1 MEGKALEGA
10 LAGKLP
16 REGVRMKDG
25 SGRWHVI
32 RTPDGKRARAE
43 MLLRAEAV
51 KAELAR
57 VGLQVTGGD
66 LPVTMPG
73 GEVSVDRLC
82 RHPRGTA
89 LIEVKRT
96 RRSCA
101 LALYNGK
108 DKIPLLKRAIQNGRW
123 LHGRRSG
130 NRVDAKLVG
139 AIAVN
144 PYRWV
149 CHLEQAAGKWFQ
161 SLESKRAVPKKGVKV
176 GEVARESETR
186 QQEVAL
192 RLAFRK
198 RETKLKRYR
207 EEADASAKRAHQDS

>member
-16 REGVRMKDG
+16 REGVRMKDD

-73 GEVSVDRLC
+73 GDVSVDLLC
-82 RHPRGTA
+82 EHPRGTA
-89 LIEVKRT
+89 LIEVKWT

-101 LALYNGK
+101 LALDKGK
-108 DKIPLLKRAIQNGRW
+108 EKIPLLKSAIQNGRL

-149 CHLEQAAGKWFQ
+149 CHLEQAAGNWFQ
-161 SLESKRAVPKKGVKV
+161 SLESQREVPQK
-176 GEVARESETR
+176 ESR
-186 QQEVAL
+186 
-192 RLAFRK
+192 
-198 RETKLKRYR
+198 
-207 EEADASAKRAHQDS
+207 